1 MKNGEM
7 RSKNVSSFAHLVN

>member
-7 RSKNVSSFAHLVN
+7 